1 MMNYT
6 VGTKVLL
13 NTTCVTP
20 CILCLQF
27 AVLQIIPDSLLSKAI
42 GSLRNDD
49 GEGNKNGKKVKGL
62 D

>member
-6 VGTKVLL
+6 LGTKVLL

-20 CILCLQF
+20 CILCPAGDL
-27 AVLQIIPDSLLSKAI
+27 DGLLNLAI
-42 GSLRNDD
+42 GSLCKDD
-49 GEGNKNGKKVKGL
+49 GDGNKDGKKATGL